1 MSKITD
7 LIVAVALVS
16 GPATLSLAN
25 TLTQVGADI
34 DGEAAAHA
42 SGYAVSLSNDGSRIA
57 IGSPE
62 ATEEIGQTRVYEYS
76 GGAWTQLGADIDGEN
91 QRDYSGRSVS
101 LSGDGNRV
109 AIGAPFNDGNGNAA
123 GHTRVFEFSGGVWT
137 QIGADIDGE
146 AAGDES
152 GDAVALSRDGN
163 RVAIGSRFADGSNGV
178 DSGHTRVYEY
188 ALGAWTQ
195 LGADIDGE
203 AAGDSAGGA
212 VSMSSDGSRVAVGAG
227 GW

>member
-42 SGYAVSLSNDGSRIA
+42 SGFAVSLSNDGSRIA

-91 QRDYSGRSVS
+91 QRDYSGRSTPPPS
-101 LSGDGNRV
+101 RRL
-109 AIGAPFNDGNGNAA
+109 AHGARTG
-123 GHTRVFEFSGGVWT
+123 
-137 QIGADIDGE
+137 
-146 AAGDES
+146 
-152 GDAVALSRDGN
+152 LSR
-163 RVAIGSRFADGSNGV
+163 
-178 DSGHTRVYEY
+178 T
-188 ALGAWTQ
+188 L
-195 LGADIDGE
+195 L
-203 AAGDSAGGA
+203 
-212 VSMSSDGSRVAVGAG
+212 SSIKFC
-227 GW
+227 